1 MVLTWPALGY
11 AAHSQ
16 IPMTDL
22 LSDIELAKV
31 DPSSLSF
38 SLSKDAGIGSMVHDL
53 EPTTGAILD
62 SSSMVTGVKVS
73 M

>member
-1 MVLTWPALGY
+1 MKPSLGVVLKWPALGY

-31 DPSSLSF
+31 DPSSL
-38 SLSKDAGIGSMVHDL
+38 LAKKLV
-53 EPTTGAILD
+53 LD
-62 SSSMVTGVKVS
+62 WYLDPNLRVIVEN
-73 M
+73 